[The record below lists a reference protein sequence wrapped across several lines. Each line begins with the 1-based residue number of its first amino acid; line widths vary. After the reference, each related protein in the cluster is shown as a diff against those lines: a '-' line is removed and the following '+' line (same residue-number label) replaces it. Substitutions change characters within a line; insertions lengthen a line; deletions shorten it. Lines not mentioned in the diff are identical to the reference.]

1 MQLGII
7 LSLFALFF
15 IISVPSA
22 FADNITIVT
31 VDESGFSQACVDT
44 GCYVPLV
51 TTVNI
56 GDTVT
61 MTNSDPTGV
70 HTFTSGFDD
79 AFTQGIQ
86 FLIKEKIVDVE
97 SISQSSTEAKEI
109 PTWVKNNAK
118 WWADGSIDEGSF
130 VTGIEFLIKEGIISV
145 N

>member
-1 MQLGII
+1 MWFTKSGEYTIYAWTSSAEPDKD
-7 LSLFALFF
+7 SLK
-15 IISVPSA
+15 
-22 FADNITIVT
+22 ITITIPGSEQVKK
-31 VDESGFSQACVDT
+31 EK
-44 GCYVPLV
+44 VPTWV
-51 TTVNI
+51 KNNAKWWADGQI
-56 GDTVT
+56 D
-61 MTNSDPTGV
+61 
-70 HTFTSGFDD
+70 DD